1 MTTESCLSGTFFI
14 HINAFFISNAFFNSA
29 SALLHLF
36 CESMIIDKHNTRY
49 YGKKYVGFEPEE
61 LPKIVNDADQTDFEK
76 QKQNIKEAEKQIK
89 IGY

>member
-1 MTTESCLSGTFFI
+1 M
-14 HINAFFISNAFFNSA
+14 
-29 SALLHLF
+29 
-36 CESMIIDKHNTRY
+36 
-49 YGKKYVGFEPEE
+49 GFEPEE